1 MILVLGPGGAG
12 YFRTWVGRGVRPV
25 ESRINSMVMRH
36 KRLEGLGGLGR
47 LARLWALL
55 PLVAALGACD
65 DFGLRTRGQ
74 GELRWIITGSG
85 PDTRAEVGTWK
96 GADTPSATTGART
109 SASDTR
115 AEVGTGTGADTGA
128 STTDTRGSALDTR
141 AEVGTGSMPDTRASA
156 EIPDTNDFILKVSD
170 AGGKV
175 LYEGAYGESPESLL
189 VDAGSYT
196 VAVHSI
202 EFTAPGFSRP
212 VYGDEQVVVVKAGS
226 TVTVRLN
233 CILENAGV
241 RLQVAPDFLTS
252 YPDGVLYLKSGD
264 TRLMYGYSEKRI
276 AYFKPG
282 PISLVLNNRG
292 VDEVLLTRTLDA
304 RTILTLNLSAPHGG
318 TAAASSITVAVDTA
332 KVWNH
337 ESYVIGGGSGSG
349 GSGSGSGLGD
359 DSASDIDN
367 AYSVAQAHDHTGEDD
382 VWVFGYIV
390 GGDLSTAGTTV
401 KTSKLTKA
409 THLAIASRS
418 TVTAKASCVAVELPK
433 GAIRDALNLVD
444 HPDLIG
450 TRVYLK
456 GSLVPSYFGTTGLK
470 SVSDYVLK

>member
-1 MILVLGPGGAG
+1 M
-12 YFRTWVGRGVRPV
+12 T
-25 ESRINSMVMRH
+25 
-36 KRLEGLGGLGR
+36 
-47 LARLWALL
+47 
-55 PLVAALGACD
+55 D
-65 DFGLRTRGQ
+65 
-74 GELRWIITGSG
+74 
-85 PDTRAEVGTWK
+85 
-96 GADTPSATTGART
+96 
-109 SASDTR
+109 AS
-115 AEVGTGTGADTGA
+115 
-128 STTDTRGSALDTR
+128 
-141 AEVGTGSMPDTRASA
+141 
-156 EIPDTNDFILKVSD
+156 
-170 AGGKV
+170 GKV

-212 VYGDEQVVVVKAGS
+212 VYGDEQVVLVKAGS

-264 TRLMYGYSEKRI
+264 TRLMYGYSERRI

-318 TAAASSITVAVDTA
+318 AAAASSITVAVDTA

-337 ESYVIGGGSGSG
+337 ETYVIGGGSGSGSGSGSG
-349 GSGSGSGLGD
+349 GSGSGSSSGD
-359 DSASDIDN
+359 DSAADIDN

>member
-1 MILVLGPGGAG
+1 
-12 YFRTWVGRGVRPV
+12 
-25 ESRINSMVMRH
+25 MRL
-36 KRLEGLGGLGR
+36 K
-47 LARLWALL
+47 RLWALL

-65 DFGLRTRGQ
+65 DFGLKSGGQ
-74 GELRWIITGSG
+74 GELRWIIGDSGS
-85 PDTRAEVGTWK
+85 V
-96 GADTPSATTGART
+96 
-109 SASDTR
+109 
-115 AEVGTGTGADTGA
+115 
-128 STTDTRGSALDTR
+128 
-141 AEVGTGSMPDTRASA
+141 TRASAA

-170 AGGKV
+170 AGGRI
-175 LYEGAYGESPESLL
+175 LYEGAYGDSPESLL

-212 VYGDEQVVVVKAGS
+212 VYGDEQVVVVKAGA

-233 CILENAGV
+233 CVLENAGV

-252 YPDGVLYLKSGD
+252 YPDGVLFLKSGD

-282 PISLVLNNRG
+282 PISLILNNRG
-292 VDEVLLTRTLDA
+292 ADETLLTRTLDA
-304 RTILTLNLSAPHGG
+304 RTILTLSISAPHGG
-318 TAAASSITVAVDTA
+318 AAAASSITVAVDTA
-332 KVWNH
+332 KVWNN
-337 ESYVIGGGSGSG
+337 ESYVIGGG
-349 GSGSGSGLGD
+349 GSGSGPGSGGNSGGD
-359 DSASDIDN
+359 DDPGSELDN
-367 AYSVAQAHDHTGEDD
+367 AYSVSQASDHVGEDG

-401 KTSKLTKA
+401 KTSKPTKA
-409 THLAIASRS
+409 THLAIAARS

-433 GAIRDALNLVD
+433 GAVRDALNLVD

-450 TRVYLK
+450 SRVYLK
-456 GSLVPSYFGTTGLK
+456 GSIVASYFGTTGLK

>member
-1 MILVLGPGGAG
+1 
-12 YFRTWVGRGVRPV
+12 
-25 ESRINSMVMRH
+25 MRL
-36 KRLEGLGGLGR
+36 K
-47 LARLWALL
+47 RLWALL

-65 DFGLRTRGQ
+65 DFGLRSGGQ
-74 GELRWIITGSG
+74 GELRWIIGDSGSG
-85 PDTRAEVGTWK
+85 TRA
-96 GADTPSATTGART
+96 A
-109 SASDTR
+109 
-115 AEVGTGTGADTGA
+115 
-128 STTDTRGSALDTR
+128 
-141 AEVGTGSMPDTRASA
+141 A

-170 AGGKV
+170 AGGKI
-175 LYEGAYGESPESLL
+175 LYEGAYGDSPESLL

-212 VYGDEQVVVVKAGS
+212 VYGDEQVVVVKAGA
-226 TVTVRLN
+226 TVTVRLD
-233 CILENAGV
+233 CVLENAGV

-252 YPDGVLYLKSGD
+252 YPDGVLFLKSGD

-292 VDEVLLTRTLDA
+292 ADEILLTRTLDA
-304 RTILTLNLSAPHGG
+304 RTILTLSISAPHGG
-318 TAAASSITVAVDTA
+318 AAAASSITVAVDTA

-337 ESYVIGGGSGSG
+337 ESYVIGGG
-349 GSGSGSGLGD
+349 GSGSGSGSGGGTGGGTGGGD
-359 DSASDIDN
+359 DPGSELDN
-367 AYSVAQAHDHTGEDD
+367 AYSVSQASEHVGEDG

-409 THLAIASRS
+409 THLAIAARS

-433 GAIRDALNLVD
+433 GAVRDALNLVD

-450 TRVYLK
+450 SRVYLK
-456 GSLVPSYFGTTGLK
+456 GSIVASYFGTTGLK

>member
-1 MILVLGPGGAG
+1 
-12 YFRTWVGRGVRPV
+12 
-25 ESRINSMVMRH
+25 MRL
-36 KRLEGLGGLGR
+36 K
-47 LARLWALL
+47 RLWALL

-65 DFGLRTRGQ
+65 DFGLRSVRQ
-74 GELRWIITGSG
+74 GELRWIIDGG
-85 PDTRAEVGTWK
+85 GAGTRA
-96 GADTPSATTGART
+96 S
-109 SASDTR
+109 
-115 AEVGTGTGADTGA
+115 
-128 STTDTRGSALDTR
+128 
-141 AEVGTGSMPDTRASA
+141 SA
-156 EIPDTNDFILKVSD
+156 EIPDTNDFILKVTD

-212 VYGDEQVVVVKAGS
+212 VYGDEQVVVVKAGA
-226 TVTVRLN
+226 TVTVRLD
-233 CILENAGV
+233 CVLENAGV

-252 YPDGVLYLKSGD
+252 YPDGVLFLKSGD

-292 VDEVLLTRTLDA
+292 ADEILLTRTLDA
-304 RTILTLNLSAPHGG
+304 RTILTLSISAPHGG
-318 TAAASSITVAVDTA
+318 AAAASSITVAVDTA

-337 ESYVIGGGSGSG
+337 ESYVIGGG
-349 GSGSGSGLGD
+349 GSGSGSGSGGGTGGGTGGGD
-359 DSASDIDN
+359 DPGSELDN
-367 AYSVAQAHDHTGEDD
+367 AYSVSQASEHVGEDG

-409 THLAIASRS
+409 THLAIAARS

-433 GAIRDALNLVD
+433 GGIRDALNLVD

-450 TRVYLK
+450 SRVYLK
-456 GSLVPSYFGTTGLK
+456 GSIVASYFGTTGLK

>member
-1 MILVLGPGGAG
+1 MILVLGPGGVG

-25 ESRINSMVMRH
+25 ESRINCKVMRH
-36 KRLEGLGGLGR
+36 KRMEGLGGLGR

-74 GELRWIITGSG
+74 GELRWIIEGSG
-85 PDTRAEVGTWK
+85 PDTRAEVGT
-96 GADTPSATTGART
+96 
-109 SASDTR
+109 
-115 AEVGTGTGADTGA
+115 GTGVDARA
-128 STTDTRGSALDTR
+128 STTDTRGSAPDIRSAT
-141 AEVGTGSMPDTRASA
+141 AETRASA

-212 VYGDEQVVVVKAGS
+212 VYGDEQVVLVKAGS

-337 ESYVIGGGSGSG
+337 EAYVIGGGSGSG
-349 GSGSGSGLGD
+349 GSGSGSGSGSGGSGSGD
-359 DSASDIDN
+359 DSAAEIDN